1 LKILK
6 KKPLITETFVI
17 LARKIALYYQFIS
30 SMKKFI
36 FLICLIGFLSN
47 SCDKNSRVVV
57 FKKKITFVVSGTAND
72 YLINYVDEYGN
83 YKQTGSVAKW
93 EYEFKAKPEKYLYLS
108 AINNTGEGNVKVEIF
123 QGNKLFLT
131 DFNEVPYG
139 TAVVTGFVE

>member
-1 LKILK
+1 MKKIVV
-6 KKPLITETFVI
+6 IQETFVI
-17 LARKIALYYQFIS
+17 LARKKKQITQFIS

-36 FLICLIGFLSN
+36 LLIFLIGLLSN
-47 SCDKNSRVVV
+47 SCDKNSRVIV
-57 FKKKITFVVSGTAND
+57 FKKKITFVVSGTSND
-72 YLINYVDEYGN
+72 FWIHYVDEFGN

-108 AINNTGEGNVKVEIF
+108 ARNNKGEGNVKVEIF

-139 TAVVTGFVE
+139 TAVVTGFVD